1 MHNDQIE
8 SNTVDK
14 ALEEG
19 ESFADMF
26 EKSMSY
32 TGRLEPGQK
41 VKARVISISGDLVY
55 IDLGGKSEGVIA
67 LSEFNDE
74 KGKLVVHEGDEVEAF
89 FIGVQD
95 GLRKLTTLVRGYSSV
110 QLNDMQAAHA
120 AGLPVNGEVKREVK
134 GGFEIAVGGV
144 RCFCPLSQ
152 IDLSRG
158 REGGVYLGQTFPFK
172 IIEFKEEGRNIVVS
186 RRVLLEQEKQA
197 KIDKLREALEVGMD
211 ITVKVSSIQ
220 KFGAFVDL
228 GGIDGLIPVS
238 ELSWDRI
245 DKTGDVLSA
254 GQEVTA
260 RIISLDWDARRLTLS
275 IKAMQPD
282 PWSGLA
288 DKYTEGSKISGTIV
302 RLAPFGAFVNVEPGI
317 DGLVHI
323 SNLGAGRR
331 INHPKEV
338 VNVGQAVEVYVLS
351 VDKDNR
357 KLSLSMQPKRE
368 PEKVVYPAVGTLVS
382 GVVEKVMPFGLFLK
396 IEGNVTGLVP
406 NSEMAT
412 PAGSDHSRMFPAGT
426 EMQAVVLDVDV
437 DRGRVSLSRKE
448 VLAKKEQDE
457 FKEYKDSVKNDEK
470 PSNGLG
476 SLGELL
482 KAKMEEKKLLS

>member
-1 MHNDQIE
+1 M
-8 SNTVDK
+8 
-14 ALEEG
+14 
-19 ESFADMF
+19 
-26 EKSMSY
+26 
-32 TGRLEPGQK
+32 
-41 VKARVISISGDLVY
+41 
-55 IDLGGKSEGVIA
+55 
-67 LSEFNDE
+67 
-74 KGKLVVHEGDEVEAF
+74 
-89 FIGVQD
+89 
-95 GLRKLTTLVRGYSSV
+95 
-110 QLNDMQAAHA
+110 
-120 AGLPVNGEVKREVK
+120 
-134 GGFEIAVGGV
+134 
-144 RCFCPLSQ
+144 
-152 IDLSRG
+152 
-158 REGGVYLGQTFPFK
+158 
-172 IIEFKEEGRNIVVS
+172 
-186 RRVLLEQEKQA
+186 
-197 KIDKLREALEVGMD
+197 
-211 ITVKVSSIQ
+211 
-220 KFGAFVDL
+220 
-228 GGIDGLIPVS
+228 
-238 ELSWDRI
+238 
-245 DKTGDVLSA
+245 
-254 GQEVTA
+254 
-260 RIISLDWDARRLTLS
+260 
-275 IKAMQPD
+275 
-282 PWSGLA
+282 
-288 DKYTEGSKISGTIV
+288 